1 MRASGRS
8 PSAPS
13 ADPMNADLLPPNG
26 LLLRLAGAVS
36 RAEERLRFP
45 ETAALGALGTLLVAV
60 GGTLGGSPFDLR
72 QAGAWFFG
80 MASDS
85 GPARVL
91 GAVALYAGLV
101 VSVVAWLQ
109 LVRLARSEPVRLR
122 QLAVVFVAWVLP
134 LVVAPPL
141 FSRDA
146 YSYAADGQMAAE
158 GVSPY
163 RYGPLVLADPSY
175 VEKVSPI
182 WQATPT
188 PYGPLFVAIAE
199 GDIDATGHGEV
210 AAIELLRLEALAGVV
225 LAGIAVADL
234 AGRAGYRPHLA
245 VTLAVL
251 NPVTLYDLIS
261 PGHNDA
267 LMMGFLLAGLAV
279 ASRGKKVA
287 GVLLCAVGAAIKAP
301 ALIGAVYIGWHW
313 QPGPVPWRRRGAHVA
328 AALGLA
334 AVAIGVVSSGLGF
347 GWSWVWNL
355 GTPAI
360 VHSVTTP
367 TTAVSDLLSQVAG
380 LVGLGGSGSVLLSF
394 FRAVGLLAAAAACA
408 WCLWRSRASN
418 ATWYAGLSM
427 LAVAA
432 LSPTLQPWYVA
443 WGVMAMAVLP
453 GRGTQKLLMAVS
465 AYMIVATIPDYEPL
479 LSSVPVLGP
488 AFAIAVAVL
497 CALSPTD
504 VPRQL
509 AARLWRPASPS
520 VRVPG

>member
-1 MRASGRS
+1 MST
-8 PSAPS
+8 
-13 ADPMNADLLPPNG
+13 DLLPADG
-26 LLLRLAGAVS
+26 LLPRIAAALS
-36 RAEERLRFP
+36 RGEERLRFP

-85 GPARVL
+85 TPARLL
-91 GAVALYAGLV
+91 GAVALYVGLV

-134 LVVAPPL
+134 LIVAPPL

-163 RYGPLVLADPSY
+163 RYGPLVLADPAY

-188 PYGPLFVAIAE
+188 PYGPLFVAVAE
-199 GDIDATGHGEV
+199 GDMDATGHGEV
-210 AAIELLRLEALAGVV
+210 AAIELLRLEAVAGVV
-225 LAGIAVADL
+225 LAGVSVADL

-251 NPVTLYDLIS
+251 NPVTLYDLVS

-267 LMMGFLLAGLAV
+267 LMMGFLLAGLAA
-279 ASRGKKVA
+279 ASRGKRVA
-287 GVLLCAVGAAIKAP
+287 GLLLCAVGAAIKAP

-313 QPGPVPWRRRGAHVA
+313 QPGPAPWRRRGAYA
-328 AALGLA
+328 AGALGIA
-334 AVAIGVVSSGLGF
+334 AVVLGVVSEGLGF
-347 GWSWVWNL
+347 GWSWLWNL

-367 TTAVSDLLSQVAG
+367 TTAVADLVSQVGG
-380 LVGLGGSGSVLLSF
+380 LVGLGGSGSLLLAF
-394 FRAVGLLAAAAACA
+394 FRAIGLLAAAAACA
-408 WCLWRSRASN
+408 WCLWRSRASD
-418 ATWYAGLSM
+418 AVWYAGLSL

-443 WGVMAMAVLP
+443 WGVMAMAALP
-453 GRGTQKLLMAVS
+453 GRGTQRTLMAVS
-465 AYMIVATIPDYEPL
+465 AYMVVATIPDYEPL

-488 AFAIAVAVL
+488 AFAIGVAAL

-504 VPRQL
+504 VPGQL
-509 AARLWRPASPS
+509 AARLWRHASPR
-520 VRVPG
+520 VRLPG